1 MFRKI
6 HSNRDPRDT
15 VYTELKKEFKP
26 YVSKAGEGLKAAT
39 SRYPKFIFWMMVIN
53 IVLSAVLSFTVFRH
67 KAAAK
72 QLKKPPDAVSPV
84 STGFDQIM
92 QATAALREMTLL
104 KKQIDSLSGK
114 KQLNARD
121 SLVLEKALDRFQ
133 QINHQF
139 NSRK

>member
-26 YVSKAGEGLKAAT
+26 YVSKAGEGLKAVS

-53 IVLSAVLSFTVFRH
+53 IVLSVVLSFTVFGH
-67 KAAAK
+67 KEPEK
-72 QLKKPPDAVSPV
+72 QLKKPPNAISPV

-92 QATAALREMTLL
+92 QTASAMREMTLL

-114 KQLNARD
+114 KQLNAKD
-121 SLVLEKALDRFQ
+121 SLVLENALDKFQ

>member
-67 KAAAK
+67 KEPGK

-84 STGFDQIM
+84 STGFGQIM

-114 KQLNARD
+114 KQLNTKD
-121 SLVLEKALDRFQ
+121 SLVLENALDKFQ

-139 NSRK
+139 NQKR

>member
-15 VYTELKKEFKP
+15 VYTELKKEFNP

-39 SRYPKFIFWMMVIN
+39 SRYPKFLFWMMVVN
-53 IVLSAVLSFTVFRH
+53 IVLSAALSFTVFRH
-67 KAAAK
+67 KDVAR
-72 QLKKPPDAVSPV
+72 QLKKPPNAISPV
-84 STGFDQIM
+84 SNGFDRIM
-92 QATAALREMTLL
+92 QTASTIREMTLL

-114 KQLNARD
+114 EQLNSKD